1 MLWAWSKRLFLF
13 FYFAEFV
20 ATRVP
25 EPREDGAVWVIPL
38 PPSSCG
44 FETGMVCFQRKKKL
58 HPGQG
63 VVQFLPQKAVVI
75 EPRMLGYPHSV
86 IHGKLLDGKKICP
99 PGCFSTMCGGIS
111 TIGNMT
117 ERGRGQRK
125 RDGKRKRC
133 HRRKNATIRAAKRD
147 WKP

>member
-44 FETGMVCFQRKKKL
+44 ALRREWYAPEEKETPSGSGRR
-58 HPGQG
+58 
-63 VVQFLPQKAVVI
+63 AI
-75 EPRMLGYPHSV
+75 SATE
-86 IHGKLLDGKKICP
+86 
-99 PGCFSTMCGGIS
+99 GCG
-111 TIGNMT
+111 
-117 ERGRGQRK
+117 
-125 RDGKRKRC
+125 D
-133 HRRKNATIRAAKRD
+133 
-147 WKP
+147 